1 MKSYLILFKGNKNF
15 RLLVMAKFLSDLGS
29 QIQRFGL
36 PWLVYKYTN
45 SGSLMAF
52 NFTLTLLPGLL
63 FGFIGGQ
70 TSDNINKRKILLFG
84 DLLSCFVT
92 VVLYFLSYFNFNMN
106 TSVIY
111 VFILTFL
118 LSSISSF
125 YSPAFTSIIPN
136 IVSKKDIVEAN
147 SIFSVFDSIA
157 SLIGPVIATLVISLL
172 GAWITLLFN
181 SLSFAISAI
190 LIWLMK
196 VDNVI
201 NNIPIAR
208 YHLRINFPH
217 VSRILN
223 EFSWLKFFIY
233 IMGIFYIA
241 LGCVG
246 SLLQYYFINNLH
258 LKGIALGS
266 TFVLFEFFPVLGASF
281 CVIYF
286 IKKLKYRLVITI
298 SVAIFSLSLVGMGI
312 TNNYLIVV
320 ISGIVQNFFG
330 TIALISWSSIRQER
344 IPKGKLGIVSGIGVT
359 LQACLEPVGG
369 IISSILLSMTN
380 VQIILI
386 CSGLICFFSAIFIYA
401 FSLRDLIE

>member
-1 MKSYLILFKGNKNF
+1 
-15 RLLVMAKFLSDLGS
+15 
-29 QIQRFGL
+29 
-36 PWLVYKYTN
+36 
-45 SGSLMAF
+45 
-52 NFTLTLLPGLL
+52 
-63 FGFIGGQ
+63 
-70 TSDNINKRKILLFG
+70 
-84 DLLSCFVT
+84 
-92 VVLYFLSYFNFNMN
+92 
-106 TSVIY
+106 
-111 VFILTFL
+111 
-118 LSSISSF
+118 
-125 YSPAFTSIIPN
+125 
-136 IVSKKDIVEAN
+136 
-147 SIFSVFDSIA
+147 
-157 SLIGPVIATLVISLL
+157 
-172 GAWITLLFN
+172 
-181 SLSFAISAI
+181 
-190 LIWLMK
+190 MK

-201 NNIPIAR
+201 NNISIAR

-386 CSGLICFFSAIFIYA
+386 CSGLICFFFAIFIYA